1 MSEERYPDVI
11 ELKLKLCFSDAHK
24 TIRKMKNSIKKV
36 QHQKDVKA
44 AKTETLGR
52 KVIKMIEI
60 PVEALERLKA
70 GKYVDGSLCV
80 DKLTNRLTFRDFH
93 RKPRVRKKDK
103 VICYHPHG
111 WMKMSENNLK
121 FFASVPKRVGAVCAC
136 QAMDNDLQYATGE
149 LLLGIEEGDIDSND
163 IKLY

>member
-1 MSEERYPDVI
+1 MLTKDS
-11 ELKLKLCFSDAHK
+11 F
-24 TIRKMKNSIKKV
+24 MKNSIKKV
-36 QHQKDVKA
+36 QHQKNVKA

-80 DKLTNRLTFRDFH
+80 DKLNNQLTFRAFH
-93 RKPRVRKKDK
+93 RKPRVRKRDR
-103 VICYHPHG
+103 VICYHANG
-111 WMKMSENNLK
+111 WLKESENNLK
-121 FFASVPKRVGAVCAC
+121 FFASVDKRVGAVCAC
-136 QAMDNDLQYATGE
+136 QTMDDELQYVTKELFDKIENGE
-149 LLLGIEEGDIDSND
+149 IDN